1 MPWKAAPATRQQ
13 PRHGKKV
20 RVKPQLPAAAPTTS
34 PPLALAVD
42 TRGTPGWTI
51 EDPRWPTPI
60 ALAAPPD
67 KPLDAEE
74 VTEIGQV
81 PLRLAAAAAAAA
93 VAVAARV
100 GDGNGWMPMLLL
112 LRLRGEAPP
121 PPLPLRPA
129 G

>member
-1 MPWKAAPATRQQ
+1 MPWKAAPATRQP

-60 ALAAPPD
+60 AVAAPPD

-93 VAVAARV
+93 AAARV
-100 GDGNGWMPMLLL
+100 GNGNGWTLILLL
-112 LRLRGEAPP
+112 LRLRRGAPP
-121 PPLPLRPA
+121 PPLPLPLRPA